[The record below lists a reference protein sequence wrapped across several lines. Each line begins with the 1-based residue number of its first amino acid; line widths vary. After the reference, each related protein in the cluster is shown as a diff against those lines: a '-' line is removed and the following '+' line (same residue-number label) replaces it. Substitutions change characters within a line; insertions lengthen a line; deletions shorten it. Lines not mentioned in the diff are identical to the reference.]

1 MMGDLP
7 SHVLRDPKTLVVIGF
22 SLDWETFW
30 CYNTLT
36 LKRSNMSKAVYTANT
51 AKAKIIYYK
60 DKETYKIIFAF
71 NVHIKEKDNGDIVH
85 IFPTQKQC
93 AYVSGDISYE
103 TLQADKER
111 IIAQAKKTM
120 RTDYV
125 EFV

>member
-1 MMGDLP
+1 M
-7 SHVLRDPKTLVVIGF
+7 SNVI
-22 SLDWETFW
+22 
-30 CYNTLT
+30 
-36 LKRSNMSKAVYTANT
+36 KTANV

-71 NVHIKEKDNGDIVH
+71 NVHKKEKDNGDIVYM
-85 IFPTQKQC
+85 FPTQAKC

-103 TLQADKER
+103 TLQKDKER
-111 IIAQAKKTM
+111 IISQAKQTM

>member
-1 MMGDLP
+1 ML
-7 SHVLRDPKTLVVIGF
+7 STAF
-22 SLDWETFW
+22 
-30 CYNTLT
+30 NTL
-36 LKRSNMSKAVYTANT
+36 
-51 AKAKIIYYK
+51 AKAKLVYNRNKELYK
-60 DKETYKIIFAF
+60 LVVAF
-71 NVHIKEKDNGDIVH
+71 NVHTKVKDNGDIVH
-85 IFPTQKQC
+85 IFPTQAKC